1 MLRTF
6 ILLSAILL
14 SALATAPLATYALM
28 VSGSRRAICF
38 HYGE

>member
-1 MLRTF
+1 MLGTF

-14 SALATAPLATYALM
+14 SAPTTAPLATCALM